1 MQCPRCLNKKTVKSG
16 LINGKQ
22 RFKCTECAYNFTVN
36 KLGKQIDPYF
46 IVKALQLYLEG
57 LSYREIERIIGVNN
71 VTIANWV
78 KHFGAKKPFHQKH
91 KPNYKILNNKQLS
104 DYFKDNT
111 PTSNQAFL
119 ITPIGDKFMLIQWNR
134 FLLEK

>member
-1 MQCPRCLNKKTVKSG
+1 MQCPRCLNKKIVKSG
-16 LINGKQ
+16 FIKEKQ
-22 RFKCTECAYNFTVN
+22 RFKCSDCGYNFTVN

-78 KHFGAKKPFHQKH
+78 KHFGVKKPFNKKQ
-91 KPNYKILNNKQLS
+91 KPNYKILNSNQLET
-104 DYFKDNT
+104 YFKENT
-111 PTSNQAFL
+111 ATANQAFL

-134 FLLEK
+134 FSPDE

>member
-16 LINGKQ
+16 IVNNKQ
-22 RFKCTECAYNFTVN
+22 RFKCTECAYNFTVS

-57 LSYREIERIIGVNN
+57 LSYREIESIIGVNN

-78 KHFGAKKPFHQKH
+78 KYFGAKKPFKFKQ
-91 KPNYKILNNKQLS
+91 KPNYKILNSSQLS
-104 DYFKDNT
+104 VFFTENT

-134 FLLEK
+134 FLEES